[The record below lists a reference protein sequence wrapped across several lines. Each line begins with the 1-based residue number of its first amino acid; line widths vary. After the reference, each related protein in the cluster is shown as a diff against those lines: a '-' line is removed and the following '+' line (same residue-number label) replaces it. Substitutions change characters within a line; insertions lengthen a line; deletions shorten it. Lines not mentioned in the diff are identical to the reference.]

1 MNGYLKMENNMDQ
14 DVNKLALFM
23 VDIIG
28 KNKSIAITENGA
40 DWDYVASMVWER
52 YTGFFHEF
60 MINDAIDFLM
70 EAAEQ

>member
-1 MNGYLKMENNMDQ
+1 MDQ